1 LPAVLLLLAGL
12 MLVVV
17 GVTIIAGRR
26 QARRVMTARERL
38 QADLAGT
45 DIRRISGARCLG
57 HQGTGG
63 GVQGIRGVGAL
74 GLTGTQ
80 LRFVL
85 SESDRTITVPLTRV
99 VGASLSRSFRGSRLG
114 LFHRRPVLV
123 VQWISDAGGRHEVG
137 WTLPEATVW
146 SSTIDQLVGR

>member
-1 LPAVLLLLAGL
+1 VA
-12 MLVVV
+12 
-17 GVTIIAGRR
+17 
-26 QARRVMTARERL
+26 RL

-63 GVQGIRGVGAL
+63 GVRGLRGVGAL

-80 LRFVL
+80 LRFVP
-85 SESDRTITVPLTRV
+85 SKGDRTISVPLTRI
-99 VGASLSRSFRGSRLG
+99 VGTSLSSSFRGSG
-114 LFHRRPVLV
+114 LSPYHRRPVLV